1 MPHLRPERSPL
12 YHLALAARTVERHL
26 QVVHPV
32 VVILPPRRSVVV
44 PAHGPRQLD
53 VVGGRYGGNLGNHLA
68 AGLHQL
74 EAVVGVAHLRR
85 CSPPVAP
92 RGFLR
97 AWGVL
102 IG

>member
-1 MPHLRPERSPL
+1 MPHLRPERRPL
-12 YHLALAARTVERHL
+12 DHLALAARTVERHL

-32 VVILPPRRSVVV
+32 VVILPPRRPVVV
-44 PAHGPRQLD
+44 PAHGPRQLY
-53 VVGGRYGGNLGNHLA
+53 VVGGRYGGNLGNYRV

-97 AWGVL
+97 TWRVL